1 MFMNKKA
8 ISTLTLIIL
17 IVASAI
23 VGGIIS
29 YMLTIAYY
37 VEMGYNI
44 PENTTTLAIT
54 GVYIDPEDAASF
66 RVTILNPSFS
76 ISNATVTRIAVSPAN
91 ETNLYEVVET
101 QPPIEDGLVI
111 HRGKAINIT
120 CSALQINEK
129 KMSWGEF
136 AYKFAGQSITIHVFS
151 SNASAA
157 NKEVTLPYV
166 KLEVIPD
173 FRPEITFESFNITLK
188 NDEKSETNLTITTIS
203 LAEPTV
209 NYTIRQMI
217 WEPELRSI
225 TPNLPYTLD
234 AGENETF
241 KCELNWLG
249 VSDAKIKITTEEG
262 YEIYHKVALMPM
274 QTYFTIQ
281 DVIFDEDDTEHF
293 KVIVKNEFGL
303 AEGIT
308 VTNIT
313 YTIKNGTTMPAENIN
328 PALPAIV
335 PPTGQNFTFTCSW
348 NWHDYRGKEVNVT
361 VYLKQGFVR
370 SIKVTTPKPV
380 ILEILNLKDVFKLE
394 NKTYFSVNLR
404 NHASSLETIN
414 ITKKKVEEITIDHSK
429 TSSLPCILKPG
440 ENITITCNLGKSW
453 TDYQKESLNLVVEF
467 IGNES
472 QTNSE
477 TFVVLLPEKAKLNIT
492 SVKHVVLGTKN
503 YLNITVE
510 NMHYSAINLT
520 ISKIIVTFEN
530 QTEPSIMQLSPGLT
544 VAIGSETFIFF
555 PTETAPQGDIT
566 VEVITDEGIEASW
579 SGVPGS

>member
-37 VEMGYNI
+37 VEIGYNI
-44 PENTTTLAIT
+44 PENTTTLTIT
-54 GVYIDPEDAASF
+54 NVYINPEDATSF
-66 RVTILNPSFS
+66 RVTVLNPSFS

-111 HRGKAINIT
+111 PRGKAINIT

-173 FRPEITFESFNITLK
+173 FRPEITFESFNVTLK
-188 NDEKSETNLTITTIS
+188 NDEKSEINLTITTIS
-203 LAEPTV
+203 LAESKV
-209 NYTIRQMI
+209 NLTMRQMD
-217 WEPELRSI
+217 WNPEPRSV
-225 TPNLPYTLD
+225 TPNLPYILG

-249 VSDAKIKITTEEG
+249 VSETKINVVTEEG
-262 YEIYHKVALMPM
+262 YEIYHKVTLM

-281 DVIFDEDDTEHF
+281 DVIFDKNDTEHF
-293 KVIVKNEFGL
+293 KVIVKNEFGS
-303 AEGIT
+303 AASIT

-313 YTIKNGTTMPAENIN
+313 YTIKNGTPIPPENVN
-328 PALPAIV
+328 PALPAIIQ
-335 PPTGQNFTFTCSW
+335 PGQNFTFTCSW

-361 VYLKQGFVR
+361 VYLKQGFTR
-370 SIKVTTPKPV
+370 SITVSTPKPI
-380 ILEILNLKDVFKLE
+380 ILEILNLKEVFKLE
-394 NKTYFSVNLR
+394 DKKYFSVNLK
-404 NHASSLETIN
+404 NHESSLEKIN
-414 ITKKKVEEITIDHSK
+414 ITKIKVEEITIDHSK
-429 TSSLPCILKPG
+429 TSSLPCILNPG
-440 ENITITCNLGKSW
+440 ENITITCNLGKDW
-453 TDYQKESLNLVVEF
+453 TDYQKESLNVVVEF

-477 TFVVLLPEKAKLNIT
+477 TFVVPLPEKAKLNIT
-492 SVKHVVLGTKN
+492 SVKHVMLGTKN

-510 NMHYSAINLT
+510 NVHYSAINLT
-520 ISKIIVTFEN
+520 ISKIIVIFEN

-544 VAIGSETFIFF
+544 VAIGNKTFIFF
-555 PTETAPQGDIT
+555 PIETAPQGNIT

-579 SGVPGS
+579 SGVPSS